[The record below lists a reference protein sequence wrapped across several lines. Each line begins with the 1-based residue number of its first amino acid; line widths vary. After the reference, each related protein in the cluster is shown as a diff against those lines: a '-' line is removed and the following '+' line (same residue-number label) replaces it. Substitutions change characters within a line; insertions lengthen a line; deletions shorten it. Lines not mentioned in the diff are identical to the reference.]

1 MHEDLKNGILSLL
14 SKGTR
19 RDGRKPD
26 QYRAVSVEYGV
37 SKNAEGSARVKIGD
51 TEVMAGVKMEVMK
64 PYPDTPDAGSMMF
77 NVELTP
83 MSSPEFET
91 GPPSIDAI
99 EFARITDRGIR
110 ESKALDTKKL
120 CIESGE
126 KMWMVVV
133 DICTLN
139 DDGNLFDAIALA
151 ALAAMKDAVYPGY
164 DGEVIDYKKK
174 TDQKLPLSKTPVT
187 VTVFKY
193 GNHLLVDPTPDEMK
207 VYDARL
213 TVSVLDNGNICSM
226 QKGGDSP
233 ITHEDLFKMIQMA
246 IDRSQDLRKH
256 L

>member
-1 MHEDLKNGILSLL
+1 MHEDLRNGIITLL

-26 QYRAVSVEYGV
+26 QYRKVSVEYGV
-37 SKNAEGSARVKIGD
+37 SKNAEGSARVRIGD
-51 TEVMAGVKMEVMK
+51 TEVISGVKMEVMT
-64 PYPDTPDAGSMMF
+64 PYPDTPDDGSMMV

-83 MSSPEFET
+83 LSSPDFET

-99 EFARITDRGIR
+99 ELARVTDRGIR

-120 CIESGE
+120 CITSGE

-133 DICTLN
+133 DVCTIN
-139 DDGNLFDAIALA
+139 DDGNLFDAIPLA
-151 ALAAMKDAVYPGY
+151 ALAAMKDAVYPGF
-164 DGEVIDYKKK
+164 DGEVIDYKNK
-174 TDQKLPLSKTPVT
+174 TDQKLPLSRTPIT

-193 GNHLLVDPTPDEMK
+193 GDHLLVDPTVDEMK
-207 VYDARL
+207 VYDSRL

-226 QKGGDSP
+226 QKGGNSP

-246 IDRSQDLRKH
+246 IDKSKELRNS